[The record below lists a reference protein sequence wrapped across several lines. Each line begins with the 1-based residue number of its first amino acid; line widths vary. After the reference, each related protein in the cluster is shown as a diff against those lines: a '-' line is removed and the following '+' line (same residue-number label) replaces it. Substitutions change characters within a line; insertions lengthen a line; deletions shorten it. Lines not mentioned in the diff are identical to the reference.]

1 MNKMILVSVLSLA
14 AAGAVSAQTAT
25 DSSGGGAAATAPAAA
40 GTSAES
46 SSAMPPAS
54 AGGDASS
61 AGSAGATA
69 GSSDAGSAGTAAGSS
84 DAGSAGAPAG
94 SSDAGSAGTAAGSSD
109 ASASSAGAAA
119 VTAGATSPEMA
130 NLTAQQFVE
139 MAASSGL
146 FEVKSSELALERAKS
161 DDVKAFAQMMIDD
174 HTKANKELMTIAMA
188 KNLPAPAEPTGPA
201 AEHMAAVMAAEG
213 DGFDAVYMEHQVK
226 AHAEAIMLF
235 QAQSVSNND
244 ADLAAFAA
252 KTLPTLQMHA
262 EHAQGMGAK

>member
-14 AAGAVSAQTAT
+14 AAGAVSAET
-25 DSSGGGAAATAPAAA
+25 AATPA
-40 GTSAES
+40 
-46 SSAMPPAS
+46 
-54 AGGDASS
+54 
-61 AGSAGATA
+61 AGATA
-69 GSSDAGSAGTAAGSS
+69 ESSTAMPA
-84 DAGSAGAPAG
+84 APAG
-94 SSDAGSAGTAAGSSD
+94 GDSTGGTMPAASGSDAASGAMPAASGSSD
-109 ASASSAGAAA
+109 ASAGSAGAAA
-119 VTAGATSPEMA
+119 VTAGATNPEMA

-139 MAASSGL
+139 MAASSGM
-146 FEVKSSELALERAKS
+146 FEVKSSQLALERAKS

-213 DGFDAVYMEHQVK
+213 DGFDAVYMEHQAK

-252 KTLPTLQMHA
+252 KTLPTLQKHA

>member
-40 GTSAES
+40 GTSADS
-46 SSAMPPAS
+46 SSAMPPAA

-61 AGSAGATA
+61 
-69 GSSDAGSAGTAAGSS
+69 
-84 DAGSAGAPAG
+84 AGSAGAPAG

-119 VTAGATSPEMA
+119 VTAGATNPEMA

>member
-25 DSSGGGAAATAPAAA
+25 DSSGGGAAATAPA

-69 GSSDAGSAGTAAGSS
+69 GSSDAGSTGTAAGSS
-84 DAGSAGAPAG
+84 DAGSAGATAG

-252 KTLPTLQMHA
+252 KTLPTLQKHA

>member
-40 GTSAES
+40 GTSAAPEP

-84 DAGSAGAPAG
+84 DA
-94 SSDAGSAGTAAGSSD
+94 
-109 ASASSAGAAA
+109 SASSAGAAA
-119 VTAGATSPEMA
+119 VTAGATNPEMA

-139 MAASSGL
+139 MAASSGM

-213 DGFDAVYMEHQVK
+213 DGFDAVYMEHQAK